1 MNAFV
6 RFAAVAVVAC
16 AAAACST
23 PVPQALK
30 PPDVP
35 PAFVGP
41 LTPGAPIW
49 PNPDWWNNF
58 GSIELSGLVTTAQTD
73 NLDIAVAMA
82 NVLQAE
88 ANRDIAGAAL
98 FPTFDLQGTASRS
111 RTPGS
116 SFTTV
121 GPNGQPITAGG
132 AFTGNQFGLLLN
144 GTYYADIWGLARD
157 NLRAAQEALK
167 SSQFAQQEVAL
178 TTTASVADTYLLVL
192 ALRQEIAT
200 IEQNIDAAKR
210 ILTITRAKVTNGV
223 SSQLD
228 LSQQE
233 ATVYGQEAALPPLR
247 EQEREAVFSLAILLG
262 RPPEGFTVT
271 AQNMDALKA
280 PPVNP
285 GLPSELL
292 ERRPDV
298 AQAEANLASAH
309 ANVDAARAAFF
320 PQINLTGDGG
330 FASAAIGTLFR
341 ASSLEWSVG
350 ASALQ
355 TVFDGGK
362 LIGQSDLAKA
372 QQQGLIATYRKT
384 VFTAFEGVE
393 NSLGQVGN
401 FSEEENALQQE
412 VTASANAFR
421 ISELQYREGI
431 ADLLS
436 VLQAQQT
443 LFTAENLLIQ
453 VKLSRLQASVGLYLA
468 LGGGWAEN
476 PEDKTQTVPQPAIPI
491 EPASAPAAQPSSAPA
506 PPPTTAPTSASPAA
520 PPPAV
525 TPSPSPPTVT
535 PSPSPPAKT

>member
-1 MNAFV
+1 MNGFV
-6 RFAAVAVVAC
+6 RFAALTAVAC

-30 PPDVP
+30 PQDVP
-35 PAFVGP
+35 PAFQGP
-41 LTPGAPIW
+41 LAPGASLW

-58 GSIELSGLVTTAQTD
+58 GSTELSGLVTTAQTD

-82 NVLQAE
+82 NVLGAE
-88 ANRDIAGAAL
+88 ANRDIARAAL
-98 FPTFDLQGTASRS
+98 FPDFTAGASAQRN
-111 RTPGS
+111 RYPGS
-116 SFTTV
+116 SITTITNTGTPTTV
-121 GPNGQPITAGG
+121 NT
-132 AFTGNQFGLLLN
+132 AFTQNQFGLTVN

-157 NLRAAQEALK
+157 NLRVAQEALK
-167 SSQFAQQEVAL
+167 SSRFAQQEVAL
-178 TTTASVADTYLLVL
+178 TTEASVADTYLLVL

-200 IEQNIDAAKR
+200 IQQNIDAAKR
-210 ILTITRAKVTNGV
+210 ILTITQAKVTNGV

-247 EQEREAVFSLAILLG
+247 EQEREALFSLAILLG
-262 RPPEGFTVT
+262 RPPEGFTI
-271 AQNMDALKA
+271 AGQNMDAVKA

-298 AQAEANLASAH
+298 AQAEANLASQH
-309 ANVDAARAAFF
+309 ASVDAARAAFF

-330 FASAAIGTLFR
+330 FASTAISTIFN
-341 ASSLEWSVG
+341 ASSFEWSIG
-350 ASALQ
+350 ASAVQ
-355 TVFDGGK
+355 TIFDGGK
-362 LIGQSDLAKA
+362 LFGESDLAKA
-372 QQQGLIATYRKT
+372 EQQGLIATYRKT
-384 VFTAFEGVE
+384 VLTAFQGVDT
-393 NSLGQVGN
+393 SLGQVSN
-401 FSEEENALQQE
+401 FIDEENSLQQE

-453 VKLSRLQASVGLYLA
+453 VKLSRLQSVVGLYLA
-468 LGGGWAEN
+468 LGGGWTEN
-476 PEDKTQTVPQPAIPI
+476 PDEKTQTVP
-491 EPASAPAAQPSSAPA
+491 EPATVVQTSATAEPPASSATPAQSPA
-506 PPPTTAPTSASPAA
+506 PSPPTSSPT
-520 PPPAV
+520 PP
-525 TPSPSPPTVT
+525 TQSPSPPT
-535 PSPSPPAKT
+535 KD

>member
-1 MNAFV
+1 MNGFV
-6 RFAAVAVVAC
+6 RLAAMAAVAC

-30 PPDVP
+30 PQDVP
-35 PAFVGP
+35 PAFLGP
-41 LTPGAPIW
+41 LAPGAPLW

-58 GSIELSGLVTTAQTD
+58 GSTELSSLVTDAQTN

-88 ANRDIAGAAL
+88 ANRDIARAAL
-98 FPTFDLQGTASRS
+98 FPTFDLSGTATRARS
-111 RTPGS
+111 PGGT
-116 SFTTV
+116 TTV
-121 GPNGQPITAGG
+121 LNPTTGKFVTESFPAS
-132 AFTGNQFGLLLN
+132 TGNQFGLTAN

-157 NLRAAQEALK
+157 NLRVAQEALK
-167 SSQFAQQEVAL
+167 SSRFAQQEVAL
-178 TTTASVADTYLLVL
+178 TTTASVADTYLDVL

-200 IEQNIDAAKR
+200 IEQNIAAAKR
-210 ILTITRAKVTNGV
+210 ILTITQAKVTNGV

-247 EQEREAVFSLAILLG
+247 EQEREALFSLAILLG
-262 RPPEGFTVT
+262 RPPEGFTV
-271 AQNMDALKA
+271 AGQNMDALKA

-309 ANVDAARAAFF
+309 ASVDAARAAFF
-320 PQINLTGDGG
+320 PQVNLTGDGG
-330 FASAAIGTLFR
+330 FASAAIGTLIS
-341 ASSLEWSVG
+341 ASSFEWSLG
-350 ASALQ
+350 ASAVQ
-355 TVFDGGK
+355 TIFDGGK

-372 QQQGLIATYRKT
+372 QQLGLISTYRKT
-384 VFTAFEGVE
+384 VLTAFQGVE

-401 FSEEENALQQE
+401 FNDEENALQQE

-453 VKLSRLQASVGLYLA
+453 VKLSRLQASVGLYLV
-468 LGGGWAEN
+468 LGGGWSEN
-476 PEDKTQTVPQPAIPI
+476 PEDKTQAVPQPAVAVT
-491 EPASAPAAQPSSAPA
+491 PASAVEPAPAGATPAPA
-506 PPPTTAPTSASPAA
+506 PATQQSPL
-520 PPPAV
+520 PPPA
-525 TPSPSPPTVT
+525 PPT
-535 PSPSPPAKT
+535 KG

>member
-1 MNAFV
+1 MNGIV
-6 RFAAVAVVAC
+6 RFAAMAAVAC

-30 PPDVP
+30 PQDVP
-35 PAFVGP
+35 PAFQGQ
-41 LTPGAPIW
+41 LSPGASIW

-58 GSIELSGLVTTAQTD
+58 GSTELSGLVTTAQTD
-73 NLDIAVAMA
+73 NFDIAVAMA
-82 NVLQAE
+82 DVLQAE
-88 ANRDIAGAAL
+88 ANRDIVRSQL
-98 FPTFDLQGTASRS
+98 FPDITASASAQRA

-116 SFTTV
+116 SITVPTSSGGLTTL
-121 GPNGQPITAGG
+121 NT
-132 AFTGNQFGLLLN
+132 AFTGNQFGVVLN

-167 SSQFAQQEVAL
+167 SSQFAQTEVAL
-178 TTTASVADTYLLVL
+178 TTTANVADTYFAIL
-192 ALRQEIAT
+192 AIRQEIG
-200 IEQNIDAAKR
+200 IIQQNIDAAER

-247 EQEREAVFSLAILLG
+247 QQELEQLHALAILLG
-262 RPPEGFTVT
+262 RPPEGFNVT
-271 AQNMDALKA
+271 GKDLDAVKIPGVA
-280 PPVNP
+280 P
-285 GLPSELL
+285 GLPSALI

-309 ANVDAARAAFF
+309 ANVDAARAQFF

-330 FASAAIGTLFR
+330 FASTTIGTLFR
-341 ASSLEWSVG
+341 ASTLEWSVG

-372 QQQGLIATYRKT
+372 QELALIATYRKT
-384 VFTAFEGVE
+384 VISAFSGVE
-393 NSLGQVGN
+393 TSLGQVAN
-401 FSEEENALQQE
+401 FSDEVDALQKE
-412 VTASANAFR
+412 VAASANAFR

-436 VLQAQQT
+436 VLQAQET
-443 LFTAENLLIQ
+443 LFTAQNQLML
-453 VKLSRLQASVGLYLA
+453 VKLQRSQAVVGLYVS

-476 PEDKTQTVPQPAIPI
+476 PDDKTQIPPALSAVVMPVAAPAAGTP
-491 EPASAPAAQPSSAPA
+491 PASAPPA
-506 PPPTTAPTSASPAA
+506 PPASLPPAPT
-520 PPPAV
+520 
-525 TPSPSPPTVT
+525 
-535 PSPSPPAKT
+535 PPAKG

>member
-1 MNAFV
+1 MNGIV
-6 RFAAVAVVAC
+6 RFAAMAAVAC
-16 AAAACST
+16 VAAACST

-30 PPDVP
+30 PQDVP
-35 PAFVGP
+35 PAFQGP
-41 LTPGAPIW
+41 LTPGASVW

-58 GSIELSGLVTTAQTD
+58 GSTELSSLVTTAQTD

-88 ANRDIAGAAL
+88 ANRDIARAAL
-98 FPTFDLQGTASRS
+98 FPTFDVQGTATRS
-111 RTPGS
+111 RTPGAP
-116 SFTTV
+116 TTIT
-121 GPNGQPITAGG
+121 GPNGQTLLVGG
-132 AFTGNQFGLLLN
+132 PVTGNQFGLVLS

-192 ALRQEIAT
+192 ALREEIAT

-210 ILTITRAKVTNGV
+210 ILTITQAKVTNGV

-247 EQEREAVFSLAILLG
+247 EQEREAEFSLAILLG
-262 RPPEGFTVT
+262 RPPEGFTV
-271 AQNMDALKA
+271 AAKNMDGLKV
-280 PPVNP
+280 PPINP

-330 FASAAIGTLFR
+330 FASATIGTLLR
-341 ASSLEWSVG
+341 ASSLEWSLG

-362 LIGQSDLAKA
+362 LIGESDRAKA
-372 QQQGLIATYRKT
+372 EQQGLVASYRKT
-384 VFTAFEGVE
+384 VLTAFQSVDT
-393 NSLGQVGN
+393 SLGQVGN
-401 FSEEENALQQE
+401 FNDEETALQKE
-412 VTASANAFR
+412 VAASANAFR

-436 VLQAQQT
+436 VLQEQQT
-443 LFTAENLLIQ
+443 LFNAENMLIQ

-468 LGGGWAEN
+468 LGGGWTEN
-476 PEDKTQTVPQPAIPI
+476 PDEKTQTVPL
-491 EPASAPAAQPSSAPA
+491 PAAAEPVS
-506 PPPTTAPTSASPAA
+506 TTAPPATPPAASPP
-520 PPPAV
+520 PPPA
-525 TPSPSPPTVT
+525 
-535 PSPSPPAKT
+535 